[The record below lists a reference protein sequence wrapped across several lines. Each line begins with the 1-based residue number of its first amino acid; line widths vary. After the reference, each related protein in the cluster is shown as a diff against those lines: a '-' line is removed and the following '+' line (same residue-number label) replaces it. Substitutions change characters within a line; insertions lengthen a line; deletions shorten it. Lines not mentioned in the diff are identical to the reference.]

1 MGVGFFAQLMGS
13 INSVLNQLSTISDL
27 MNAKEE
33 EVEMWLVRLDR
44 IYKEKIF
51 INDYFV
57 HITRFFKGNWEYNF
71 SSIKES

>member
-1 MGVGFFAQLMGS
+1 
-13 INSVLNQLSTISDL
+13 

-51 INDYFV
+51 INDYFMHV
-57 HITRFFKGNWEYNF
+57 TRFFKGNWEHNF